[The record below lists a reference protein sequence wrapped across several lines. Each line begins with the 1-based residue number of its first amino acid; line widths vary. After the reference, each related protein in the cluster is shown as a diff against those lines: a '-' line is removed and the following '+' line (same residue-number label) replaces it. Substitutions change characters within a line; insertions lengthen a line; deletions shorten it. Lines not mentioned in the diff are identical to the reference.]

1 MGRFCEAF
9 FGRRPAPVAPFV
21 AAAYPTSDLARRARC
36 LSGVALEEGR
46 VSPQPT
52 PAIAHFGFLTLRQF
66 SMIAFT
72 NAIEPLRMANYLA
85 EETIY
90 RWSVYSL
97 DAEPVAASNG
107 LTVAQTQRL
116 DESDLPDI
124 LFVCGG
130 VDVQHAVDDALTH
143 FLRRLARKRIII
155 GALCTGSYA
164 LAKAG
169 LLDGYRCAIHWE
181 NLSALR
187 ETFPQIVFT
196 QDLFVVDRDRCT
208 CTGGIAPLDLV
219 LHLITPR
226 IGKAL
231 AAGISDQ
238 FIVER
243 VRDGKDRQHIPLAAR
258 LGGYHRSLA
267 QAAALMEANIE
278 EPLSLE
284 ELARM
289 TEVSQR
295 QLQRLFR
302 RSLGLTPAQYYINL
316 RLRRARELLLQTDMP
331 IMSITVACGFRSPCH
346 FSKSYRSVFGH
357 SPSHERRAP
366 EREAALAGRGNAPP
380 RPLTNA

>member
-1 MGRFCEAF
+1 M
-9 FGRRPAPVAPFV
+9 
-21 AAAYPTSDLARRARC
+21 
-36 LSGVALEEGR
+36 
-46 VSPQPT
+46 SPQSA
-52 PAIAHFGFLTLRQF
+52 PALSHFGFLTLRQF

-85 EETIY
+85 GRSLY
-90 RWSVYSL
+90 RWSVHSV
-97 DAEPVAASNG
+97 DGAAVAASNG
-107 LTVAQTQRL
+107 LTVAQTERL

-130 VDVQHAVDDALTH
+130 VDVQHAVDDTLIAL
-143 FLRRLARKRIII
+143 LRRLARKRLIV

-181 NLSALR
+181 NLSGLR

-196 QDLFVVDRDRCT
+196 PDLFVVDRDRCT
-208 CTGGIAPLDLV
+208 CTGGIAPLDLM

-226 IGKAL
+226 IGRTV
-231 AAGISDQ
+231 AAGISEQ
-238 FIVER
+238 FIIER
-243 VRDGKDRQHIPLAAR
+243 VRDGKDRQRIPLAER
-258 LGGYHRSLA
+258 LGGYHKSLA

-284 ELARM
+284 ELAQM

-302 RSLGLTPAQYYINL
+302 RSLGITPAQYYVNL

-346 FSKSYRSVFGH
+346 FSKSYRSIFGH
-357 SPSHERRAP
+357 SPSHERRH
-366 EREAALAGRGNAPP
+366 EHDVGKALVSV
-380 RPLTNA
+380 L

>member
-1 MGRFCEAF
+1 MPSSPGPTA
-9 FGRRPAPVAPFV
+9 RPS
-21 AAAYPTSDLARRARC
+21 PT
-36 LSGVALEEGR
+36 
-46 VSPQPT
+46 
-52 PAIAHFGFLTLRQF
+52 HFGFLTLRQF

-72 NAIEPLRMANYLA
+72 NAIEPLRMANHLSR
-85 EETIY
+85 ENIY

-97 DAEPVAASNG
+97 DGTPVPASNG
-107 LTVAQTQRL
+107 LTVAQAERL
-116 DESDLPDI
+116 DEANLPDV

-130 VDVQHAVDDALTH
+130 IDIQHVVDEVLLHL
-143 FLRRLARKRIII
+143 LRRIARKRIVI

-169 LLDGYRCAIHWE
+169 VLDGYRCAIHWE

-187 ETFPQIVFT
+187 ETFPRTVFT
-196 QDLFVVDRDRCT
+196 PDLFVVDRDRYT
-208 CTGGIAPLDLV
+208 CTGGIAPLDLM
-219 LHLITPR
+219 LHLIAPR
-226 IGKAL
+226 IGKTL
-231 AAGISDQ
+231 TAGISDQ

-243 VRDGKDRQHIPLAAR
+243 VRDGKDRQRIPLPAR
-258 LGGYHRSLA
+258 LGGYHKSLT

-302 RSLGLTPAQYYINL
+302 RNLGVTPAQYYVNM
-316 RLRRARELLLQTDMP
+316 RLRRARELLLQTDMA
-331 IMSITVACGFRSPCH
+331 IMNITVACGFRSPCH

-357 SPSHERRAP
+357 SPSHERRDPSPTESPARLP
-366 EREAALAGRGNAPP
+366 DAAGMSENH
-380 RPLTNA
+380 

>member
-1 MGRFCEAF
+1 ML
-9 FGRRPAPVAPFV
+9 APPG
-21 AAAYPTSDLARRARC
+21 P
-36 LSGVALEEGR
+36 
-46 VSPQPT
+46 SPRSSP
-52 PAIAHFGFLTLRQF
+52 AHFGFLTLRQF

-72 NAIEPLRMANYLA
+72 NAIEPLRMANHLSQ
-85 EETIY
+85 ENIY
-90 RWSVYSL
+90 RWSVYSV
-97 DAEPVAASNG
+97 DGAPVPASNG
-107 LTVAQTQRL
+107 LTVAQTERI

-124 LFVCGG
+124 LLVCGG
-130 VDVQHAVDDALTH
+130 LDVQHVVDDVLLQL
-143 FLRRLARKRIII
+143 LRRIARKRIVI

-187 ETFPQIVFT
+187 ETFPRTVFT
-196 QDLFVVDRDRCT
+196 PDLFVVDRDRYT
-208 CTGGIAPLDLV
+208 CTGGIAPLDLM
-219 LHLITPR
+219 LHLIAPR
-226 IGKAL
+226 IGKTL
-231 AAGISDQ
+231 TAGISDQ

-243 VRDGKDRQHIPLAAR
+243 VRDGKDRQRIPLPAR
-258 LGGYHRSLA
+258 LGGYHKSLT

-284 ELARM
+284 ELAQM

-302 RSLGLTPAQYYINL
+302 RSLGVTPAQYYVNM

-331 IMSITVACGFRSPCH
+331 IMNITVACGFRSPCH

-357 SPSHERRAP
+357 SPSHERRDPGAVDVEVADRLPAP
-366 EREAALAGRGNAPP
+366 AAMSENH
-380 RPLTNA
+380 